1 MYPKQQLDA
10 ELLEEVKLLRQYSIE
25 TLHEGIKIHS
35 SAGETC
41 QLSAERLFKKGIISQ
56 VDGGYL
62 TQRGQEVV
70 EHLDALINLLRP
82 N

>member
-10 ELLEEVKLLRQYSIE
+10 ELLEEFKILRQYSIE

>member
-1 MYPKQQLDA
+1 MYPKPQLDA

>member
-35 SAGETC
+35 TAGETC